1 MNEKMKCILIALAGS
16 VFAWLVF
23 ALVYS
28 LAREGVSFTQGL
40 TNPLGIA
47 VAIGG
52 FVGNYY
58 ADEKKKANNY

>member
-1 MNEKMKCILIALAGS
+1 MNEKMKSILIALAGS

-40 TNPLGIA
+40 MNPLGIIMA
-47 VAIGG
+47 VGG
-52 FVGNYY
+52 FFGNYY
-58 ADEKKKANNY
+58 ADRKKKANK

>member
-58 ADEKKKANNY
+58 ADRKKKANK